1 MVEQGTAAASTPIS
15 WRTVVYGTPVT
26 ASDGARVGTVRE
38 VLGSDSEDIF
48 HGLRVRLDGTK
59 RDVMVAAADVA
70 SLASGGIDL
79 AVDRATVAALP
90 DFDEPATYHLSSVGW
105 LRKHVGWKADSD
117 SDEEPG

>member
-1 MVEQGTAAASTPIS
+1 MVEQGTEAASTPIS

-26 ASDGARVGTVRE
+26 ASDGARVGTVVE
-38 VLGSDSEDIF
+38 VLGSDAEDIF

-59 RDVMVAAADVA
+59 RDVMVGAADVA
-70 SLASGGIDL
+70 TLASGGIDL

-105 LRKHVGWKADSD
+105 LRKHVGWKDDSK